1 MIKAIEEYKPKRI
14 LMLSYRQTLTL
25 DLKKNFEHLGFED
38 YLTGNIEAD
47 RVDVEQPGLFML
59 GSVKEQLLIFV
70 DSHTLATGEKSDL
83 EAACSKDCD
92 AQQGVGGALHY
103 CYLSEDRSEVGIV
116 GTVESCPVT
125 EDDVKRPVP
134 SLRIKLN
141 LATVSGFV
149 TETFAPLSITPGSS
163 IVAHI
168 PGAIV
173 AVNSVGGPSSLWDSR
188 RAAMR
193 VFSLSD
199 TKALWLI
206 MALWCP
212 PPRPKRAPRP
222 RRRGFQSL

>member
-1 MIKAIEEYKPKRI
+1 MRDGI
-14 LMLSYRQTLTL
+14 LVRHCNVFRGVDKGL
-25 DLKKNFEHLGFED
+25 D
-38 YLTGNIEAD
+38 
-47 RVDVEQPGLFML
+47 VDVEQPGLFML

-70 DSHTLATGEKSDL
+70 DSHALATGEKSNL

-92 AQQGVGGALHY
+92 AQQGVGGALYY
-103 CYLSEDRSEVGIV
+103 CDLSEDRSEVGIV
-116 GTVESCPVT
+116 STVESCSVT
-125 EDDVKRPVP
+125 EDDVKGPVP
-134 SLRIKLN
+134 SLRDQVELGDGEGIRHRD
-141 LATVSGFV
+141 VR
-149 TETFAPLSITPGSS
+149 PLSITPGSS

-173 AVNSVGGPSSLWDSR
+173 AVNSVGGLSSLWDSR